1 MWIYLLI
8 IAIVIGA
15 IIGYCNNGSKEDAA
29 AGGCMAGMGCLHI
42 IGYLAMTAFSL
53 WIIVGIF
60 KLIFG

>member
-29 AGGCMAGMGCLHI
+29 AGGCMAGMGCLQ
-42 IGYLAMTAFSL
+42 IGRASWRERVLRL
-53 WIIVGIF
+53 V
-60 KLIFG
+60 